1 MPIITFM
8 SYDGKETGNT
18 SAAIAIST
26 YMSIEH
32 NMKVLLIS
40 TGFNEDTLRESFWE
54 DSPRQQVAQNTVIT
68 NGIEGLSRI
77 ITSGKIDPK
86 TIRDYTNVIL
96 RDRFD
101 VLFGYKGDKE
111 QYRIIQNVYPQLI
124 SVANQYY
131 DMVIVDLD
139 KKLLGK
145 TKEEII
151 RITDVVVATTSQKVK
166 EIQKLNNFIN
176 ESEFMNPNNTLIA
189 IGRYDDY
196 LKCTAKNVT
205 RNIFR
210 RKKLINT
217 MPYNGKYYEAMQ
229 EGTVIDLFLKLP
241 RNINKKDHSYFFIQE
256 VQRLAESINEKWQE
270 VQMKRSM

>member
-101 VLFGYKGDKE
+101 VLFGYKGDRE

-151 RITDVVVATTSQKVK
+151 RLTDVVVATTSQKVK

-176 ESEFMNPNNTLIA
+176 ESEFMNPNNTLIT

>member
-101 VLFGYKGDKE
+101 VLFGYKGDRE

-176 ESEFMNPNNTLIA
+176 ESEFMNPNNTLIT

-217 MPYNGKYYEAMQ
+217 MPYNGKYYEAMH

>member
-101 VLFGYKGDKE
+101 VLFGYKGDRE

-124 SVANQYY
+124 SVANQYD

-176 ESEFMNPNNTLIA
+176 ESEFMNPNNTLIT

-217 MPYNGKYYEAMQ
+217 MPYNGKYYEAMH

>member
-1 MPIITFM
+1 MPIVTFM

-54 DSPRQQVAQNTVIT
+54 DSPRRQVAQNTVVT

-86 TIRDYTNVIL
+86 SIRDYTNVVL

-101 VLFGYKGDKE
+101 VLFGYKGDRE
-111 QYRIIQNVYPQLI
+111 QYKTIQNIYPQLI
-124 SVANQYY
+124 ASANQYY

-139 KKLLGK
+139 KKMLGK
-145 TKEEII
+145 IKEEII
-151 RITDVVVATTSQKVK
+151 KITDVLVATTCQKVK
-166 EIQKLNNFIN
+166 EIQRLNEFIN
-176 ESEFMNPNNTLIA
+176 QCDFINPNHTLIT

-210 RKKLINT
+210 RKKIINT

-270 VQMKRSM
+270 VQMTKNM

>member
-101 VLFGYKGDKE
+101 VLFGYKGDRE

-176 ESEFMNPNNTLIA
+176 ESEFMNPNNTLIT

>member
-40 TGFNEDTLRESFWE
+40 TGFNEETLKESFWE
-54 DSPRQQVAQNTVIT
+54 ENPKRNIINNTVTT

-77 ITSGKIDPK
+77 ITSGKIEPS
-86 TIRDYTNVIL
+86 TIKDYTNVVL

-101 VLFGYKGDKE
+101 VLFGYKGDRE
-111 QYRIIQNVYPQLI
+111 QYKIIQNVYPQLI
-124 SVANQYY
+124 STANQYY

-139 KKLLGK
+139 KKVLGK
-145 TKEEII
+145 IKEEII
-151 RITDVVVATTSQKVK
+151 KMTDVIVATTCQKVK
-166 EIQKLNNFIN
+166 EIQRLNDFIN
-176 ESEFMNPNNTLIA
+176 QSEFINPQKTLIT

-210 RKKLINT
+210 RKTLINT

-256 VQRLAESINEKWQE
+256 VQRLADSINEKWQE
-270 VQMKRSM
+270 VQMTKSI

>member
-101 VLFGYKGDKE
+101 VLFGYKGDRE

-151 RITDVVVATTSQKVK
+151 RLTDVVVATTSQKVK

-176 ESEFMNPNNTLIA
+176 ESEFMNPINTLIT

>member
-77 ITSGKIDPK
+77 ITRGKIDPK

-101 VLFGYKGDKE
+101 VLFGYKGDRE

-151 RITDVVVATTSQKVK
+151 RLTDVVVATTSQKVK

-176 ESEFMNPNNTLIA
+176 ESEFMNPNNTLIT

-210 RKKLINT
+210 RK
-217 MPYNGKYYEAMQ
+217 
-229 EGTVIDLFLKLP
+229 
-241 RNINKKDHSYFFIQE
+241 
-256 VQRLAESINEKWQE
+256 
-270 VQMKRSM
+270 

>member
-40 TGFNEDTLRESFWE
+40 FNEDTLRESFWE

-96 RDRFD
+96 RDSFD
-101 VLFGYKGDKE
+101 VLFGYKGDRE

-176 ESEFMNPNNTLIA
+176 ESEFMNPNNTLIT